1 MLRGVKGCV
10 IMDRVDFKR
19 EIEHV
24 LSLVSGP
31 VSPSQPVKPDQPV
44 RRIMKRSDSSSTAGD
59 DIASVKSLE
68 SGIGEPTRESE
79 KRPSAASSNRTD
91 KTEVTSEQMKEGSV
105 ELRKPDTS
113 RTERKPVDDQD
124 LPVFDEVGSGESGDS
139 RQRKKSDAEKPRPSE
154 SDKEKVVAKETAPG
168 KTERKDS
175 RDGTAKPVPEK
186 TSQTR
191 DRQEERRSSKRDT
204 RQDERRSEDTKDLGK
219 RKRDDHDEGG
229 RFPERRGRFAG
240 RGDSK
245 RERLPESYGRGR
257 VSYSVRGHG
266 RGMGSSTTSYRGR
279 GRGER
284 GVRDNRD
291 SRDNRDYR
299 EHKPSRSR
307 ESKAPPPA
315 KSVEQRPKEEDKEN
329 VAVSK
334 NSHKSVNDTTEKVE
348 ENAVV
353 AKQEKVIESSR
364 SPPEKDL
371 VTQNKA
377 EPVVSEEKKD
387 VPLQQENKVGES
399 EESSSKLADKDVEKT
414 RRQDDSR
421 KKSDNNR
428 EAANLK
434 PKGRGG
440 FGKPPQYSEDSRRTA
455 NDDRRPGGKKFTD
468 KRQTFRE
475 SGRDHNEDNDE
486 KRYSRNYSRDQ
497 TSHRSTTRD
506 NRNWERGQDKKPKSQ
521 SQHDDRDT
529 ENRRYT
535 QDDRKK
541 RVSEKDDDQQY
552 SRQRTDDRNL
562 RGGYRSSY
570 STRGRSSKPP
580 VRTGAR
586 GGRSSQPVGSG
597 RFGNNYRR
605 SKSTDEELSD
615 DDYDSDSSSYTTA
628 TSASEERRDEKTSDK
643 DTDVKKEKEGSTS
656 YDKSRANSRS
666 TRSPLRGKMSS
677 RGGGRGA
684 GGFGRSRR
692 EVERPPRFQKQQE
705 RERANLGRGVS
716 RGDRQSEGRESGPG
730 RGRGRGRGR
739 REQPPRDSPEGPGIP
754 VTENWDEE
762 PGDSVKEGESSRGDK
777 SGTRKESTSRRG
789 FPASRSSSDRTRKD
803 KGRESGS
810 TRNTSSRREPF
821 LVERQQAKVEGSKS
835 AGGEPR
841 VPLPAARNG
850 FGKDGN
856 RRSDMQS
863 DAHGTGL
870 DNINT
875 VVAESKGVRKQETSL
890 RKTDIQQFDLHN
902 IAGVICIDDMTDDD
916 SDISS
921 TLSGFVEVTSRRTQK
936 ENKDRQREEEER
948 RKKADDQNRQRS
960 NQAGNKK
967 NQSSKPPR
975 FSKQH
980 TPQANTQ
987 SKAPGVLGKSI
998 NNAVSEAV
1006 AGLTNTATNSN
1017 PSSANSTKRN
1027 SPVTVER
1034 AVSPPPPPV
1043 FNAWDKPLIVTPAKP
1058 PSAAPLVSTSL
1069 PDPLAVGSG
1078 KPSSTRPA
1086 QSVSK
1091 VPWIKFSWLCL
1102 TSCAACNKPNPPR
1115 MSVALSSLVHILS
1128 ILKAKKKETYDA
1140 FPTA

>member
-1 MLRGVKGCV
+1 
-10 IMDRVDFKR
+10 
-19 EIEHV
+19 
-24 LSLVSGP
+24 
-31 VSPSQPVKPDQPV
+31 
-44 RRIMKRSDSSSTAGD
+44 MKRSDSSSTAGD

-68 SGIGEPTRESE
+68 SGSGEPARESE
-79 KRPSAASSNRTD
+79 KRPSAASNNRTD
-91 KTEVTSEQMKEGSV
+91 KTEVASEQMKEGSL
-105 ELRKPDTS
+105 EPRKPDTN

-124 LPVFDEVGSGESGDS
+124 LPVFDEVGSVESSDS
-139 RQRKKSDAEKPRPSE
+139 RQRKKSDTKKPRLPE
-154 SDKEKVVAKETAPG
+154 SDKEKVVAQERVPE

-175 RDGTAKPVPEK
+175 RDGTTKPVPEK

-191 DRQEERRSSKRDT
+191 DRHEERRSSKRDT

-245 RERLPESYGRGR
+245 RERLPEPYGRGR
-257 VSYSVRGHG
+257 VSYPVRGHG
-266 RGMGSSTTSYRGR
+266 RGMGGSTASYRGR

-291 SRDNRDYR
+291 SRDYR

-315 KSVEQRPKEEDKEN
+315 KSVDGEQRPKEENKEK
-329 VAVSK
+329 VAVTE
-334 NSHKSVNDTTEKVE
+334 NSHKSGNDTTKKVE
-348 ENAVV
+348 ENAVM
-353 AKQEKVIESSR
+353 AKRENVSEN
-364 SPPEKDL
+364 SPSVPEKD
-371 VTQNKA
+371 VVPQRKA
-377 EPVVSEEKKD
+377 VEVVSEEKKD
-387 VPLQQENKVGES
+387 VPLQQENKAGES
-399 EESSSKLADKDVEKT
+399 EESSSKLAVKDVEKP

-428 EAANLK
+428 EAPNLK
-434 PKGRGG
+434 PKWRGG
-440 FGKPPQYSEDSRRTA
+440 FGKPPKYSEDSRRTA
-455 NDDRRPGGKKFTD
+455 NDDRRPGGKKFID
-468 KRQTFRE
+468 KRQTTRE
-475 SGRDHNEDNDE
+475 SGKDRNEDYDE
-486 KRYSRNYSRDQ
+486 KRSSRNYSRDQ
-497 TSHRSTTRD
+497 TSQRSTARD
-506 NRNWERGQDKKPKSQ
+506 NRNWDRGQEKKQKSQ
-521 SQHDDRDT
+521 SRRDDRET
-529 ENRRYT
+529 GNRHYS

-541 RVSEKDDDQQY
+541 TISDKDDDQQY

-562 RGGYRSSY
+562 RGGYRSSQ
-570 STRGRSSKPP
+570 STRGRLSKPP
-580 VRTGAR
+580 VCGSVR
-586 GGRSSQPVGSG
+586 GGRLSQPVGSG

-605 SKSTDEELSD
+605 SKSIDEELSE

-643 DTDVKKEKEGSTS
+643 DTDMKKEKESSTS
-656 YDKSRANSRS
+656 YDKSRANIRS

-692 EVERPPRFQKQQE
+692 EMERPPRFQKQQE
-705 RERANLGRGVS
+705 RERANFGRGVS
-716 RGDRQSEGRESGPG
+716 RGDRQNEGRESGPG

-739 REQPPRDSPEGPGIP
+739 REQPPRDSPEEPGIP

-762 PGDSVKEGESSRGDK
+762 QDDSVKEGEASRGDK

-789 FPASRSSSDRTRKD
+789 FPTSRSSSDRTRKD
-803 KGRESGS
+803 KDRESGG
-810 TRNTSSRREPF
+810 TRNTSFRREPF

-835 AGGEPR
+835 AGGEPQ

-875 VVAESKGVRKQETSL
+875 GVSESKGARKQESSL
-890 RKTDIQQFDLHN
+890 RKTGIQQFDLHN

-987 SKAPGVLGKSI
+987 SKAPGVIGKSI

-1006 AGLTNTATNSN
+1006 AGLTNTAPNSN

-1086 QSVSK
+1086 QSVST
-1091 VPWIKFSWLCL
+1091 VQWIVFLALFYFLC
-1102 TSCAACNKPNPPR
+1102 S
-1115 MSVALSSLVHILS
+1115 
-1128 ILKAKKKETYDA
+1128 Y
-1140 FPTA
+1140 